1 MSLFGALTS
10 AVSSISQNVS
20 NTVRTVQ
27 STATQAASSISQNV
41 SQNVSN
47 AVRNVQSTATQAVS
61 SISQNV
67 STTAAA
73 ISGTAGRVTTAV
85 TQAAKTI
92 VPVTTVALPTIS
104 VPLAAAQ
111 LAKSNAATVQTA
123 VTGAATAVQNTVV
136 TVGNNIRKPIETLPI
151 AATTATGTVSTLA
164 DSVIDKRD
172 EMYAGEPIEKVAAIG
187 SDILMPLDLMNVV
200 NKTATGRGG
209 DLTTEDYIGAGI
221 DAASI
226 ALGALSG
233 GVGYVA
239 LKSVKTGVKGV
250 TKVVP
255 KISKISKVRK
265 LKPKRI
271 RTPKQT
277 TNKAP
282 SNIKS
287 GGSNPPKN
295 PPAGKV
301 KARGNNPP
309 KNPPAGKVKGG
320 GNNPPKNPPKSG
332 KVKAGGNNPPK
343 TGMSLGD
350 KLQVGIAAITA
361 GLFGWMAFAPVDGD
375 EESLYPEEYD
385 PGYYDNGSGG
395 EYYDSPILP
404 DELQPLEEYAED
416 IGGYLEDVPIIG
428 DIAEEARKHGLSLP
442 FLIAIGVVAFV
453 GGHWVWK
460 KYKSSKKTPVKK
472 AGTAKSAGKR
482 KGTAA

>member
-67 STTAAA
+67 SNTAAA

-85 TQAAKTI
+85 TQATKTI
-92 VPVTTVALPTIS
+92 VPVTTVALPVIG

-123 VTGAATAVQNTVV
+123 VAGAATAVQNTVV
-136 TVGNNIRKPIETLPI
+136 TVGNNIRKPVETLPI
-151 AATTATGTVSTLA
+151 AATTATGTVSTIA

-172 EMYAGEPIEKVAAIG
+172 EMYAGEPVEKVAAIG

-209 DLTTEDYIGAGI
+209 DLTTDDYIGAGI

-250 TKVVP
+250 KGVTKMVP

-265 LKPKRI
+265 LK
-271 RTPKQT
+271 TPTPRVTQKITAVKKTASPVKTNT
-277 TNKAP
+277 TKTTAVKKTASP
-282 SNIKS
+282 AKTSTAKTTSVQKS
-287 GGSNPPKN
+287 TTP
-295 PPAGKV
+295 V
-301 KARGNNPP
+301 KTSTA
-309 KNPPAGKVKGG
+309 KTA
-320 GNNPPKNPPKSG
+320 
-332 KVKAGGNNPPK
+332 AK

-361 GLFGWMAFAPVDGD
+361 GLFGWMAFAPGDGD
-375 EESLYPEEYD
+375 EESLYPDEYD
-385 PGYYDNGSGG
+385 PGYYDNGTGG

-428 DIAEEARKHGLSLP
+428 DIAEEARKRGLSLP

-453 GGHWVWK
+453 GGRWVWK
-460 KYKSSKKTPVKK
+460 KYKSSKKTPTNK